1 MAVSTSH
8 LVPARRERLNP
19 PGRKIVFGIWTGSG
33 FCRIK
38 TYNKFPPPG
47 ADLPNVFDIV
57 VSPPVAGQSDVAD
70 LGVQREELQ
79 THGAAESERD
89 LRRLALLDLWIGRS
103 FTLITHINI
112 FPFSSSLSSGQTK
125 HLKLGPS

>member
-1 MAVSTSH
+1 M
-8 LVPARRERLNP
+8 NP

-38 TYNKFPPPG
+38 TYNKCPSPG
-47 ADLPNVFDIV
+47 ADLPDVFDIV

-89 LRRLALLDLWIGRS
+89 LRIGIVRS
-103 FTLITHINI
+103 VDWAQFYTYYTH
-112 FPFSSSLSSGQTK
+112 
-125 HLKLGPS
+125 